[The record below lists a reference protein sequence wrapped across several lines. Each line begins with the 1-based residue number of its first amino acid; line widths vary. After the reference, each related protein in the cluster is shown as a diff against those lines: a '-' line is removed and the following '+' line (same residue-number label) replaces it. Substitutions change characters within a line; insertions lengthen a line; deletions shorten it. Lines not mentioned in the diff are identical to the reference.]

1 MVLLLL
7 IKECLKC
14 KVVIGTDIRSIK
26 LLIYLHHGKEFFLA
40 IVFCMLTSCFNYY
53 YYLRKDENM
62 VPIVE
67 DKLYLLNKTMSFE
80 NSKIID
86 TTSLYIEQGKNKS
99 MLEIENPFIII
110 FHNNGMYEL
119 RSKKY
124 FQNI

>member
-1 MVLLLL
+1 MV
-7 IKECLKC
+7 
-14 KVVIGTDIRSIK
+14 RN
-26 LLIYLHHGKEFFLA
+26 FFLA
-40 IVFCMLTSCFNYY
+40 IVFCMLTSCFNY

>member
-1 MVLLLL
+1 
-7 IKECLKC
+7 
-14 KVVIGTDIRSIK
+14 
-26 LLIYLHHGKEFFLA
+26 
-40 IVFCMLTSCFNYY
+40 
-53 YYLRKDENM
+53 M